1 MLDKLS
7 GRIALMLLLTFAMA
21 NARAAATEDA
31 ILGVWLT
38 DGGDSK
44 VEIVRSGSTYSGKVI
59 WLKEPE
65 RNGQPLH
72 DDKNA
77 DPALRARPLL
87 GLEVL
92 SGYRYAGDGTWKDG
106 NVYAPRRGR
115 SFPAE
120 LSIDRS
126 GRLNLKVKEGIFSK
140 TTRWTR

>member
-1 MLDKLS
+1 MPERLS
-7 GRIALMLLLTFAMA
+7 GRIALMLLLALA
-21 NARAAATEDA
+21 LAGAYAAAPEDA

-38 DGGDSK
+38 DGGDSR
-44 VEIVRSGSTYSGKVI
+44 VEITRSGSTYSGKVV

-72 DDKNA
+72 DEKNA

-92 SGYRYAGDGTWKDG
+92 SGYRYAGDGTWKG
-106 NVYAPRRGR
+106 GSVYAPRRGR

-120 LSIDRS
+120 LSIDRG

-140 TTRWTR
+140 TTQWTR